1 MGYHGTCLRDIW
13 NDFYYFKLLFVTSVK
28 WYHRHFFDLSLSG
41 CHSLHLYQCSLSIS
55 VKLTTK
61 KQKNCP
67 KPRANL
73 VSDVRQMTQFF
84 LFLGS
89 FPLSKTGM
97 QGKTVSDRHSE
108 RKTNKQQ
115 HCLTLSS
122 DTNNLITAC
131 VTQRK
136 YKRITIL
143 FFDFMTPWNG
153 WCSYDSSGFRPV

>member
-1 MGYHGTCLRDIW
+1 MVHVWETFEMTFTTLNCCLSRVSNGTTDISLIYHYLA
-13 NDFYYFKLLFVTSVK
+13 VTA
-28 WYHRHFFDLSLSG
+28 YI
-41 CHSLHLYQCSLSIS
+41 SIS
-55 VKLTTK
+55 VASLSRSNWQKNNK
-61 KQKNCP
+61 KNCP